1 MVFIM
6 FISVSMLMNLCLFQ
20 DGVAVHGCLSQLM
33 EEQLLLQQQ
42 QMEDD
47 QRWLEQ
53 EERLLV
59 LILLTFTSSVSSS
72 HSSAHLCLLTLL
84 SPFPPA

>member
-1 MVFIM
+1 MA
-6 FISVSMLMNLCLFQ
+6 LR
-20 DGVAVHGCLSQLM
+20 GGLSQLM

-59 LILLTFTSSVSSS
+59 LILLTFISSL
-72 HSSAHLCLLTLL
+72 HLSAHLHSLTLL
-84 SPFPPA
+84 FPFSSPLSLCLAVLHGR